1 MDDASVVSRPTE
13 ESWPGGGLPPD
24 DASPSPEP
32 MSAKIARLLAH
43 GFPH

>member
-13 ESWPGGGLPPD
+13 ESWPGGGSPPD